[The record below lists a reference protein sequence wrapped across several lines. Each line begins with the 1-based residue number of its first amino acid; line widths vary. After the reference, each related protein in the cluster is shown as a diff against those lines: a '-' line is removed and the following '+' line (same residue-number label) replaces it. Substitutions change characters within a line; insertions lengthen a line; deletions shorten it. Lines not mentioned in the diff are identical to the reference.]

1 MFRVKLFEKYAEKY
15 ADMFDIFNNTTAQ
28 IVERTDYDDYK
39 GTFTLLTK
47 GSITGDLQ
55 PYSSEFAQKDYGK
68 EIDCQ
73 YIFYCR
79 GVMLSEI
86 LELDSSTELSMEP
99 EAGLYFVIN
108 GKQYEIRYITKWSV
122 GAAVLLKEETEHD

>member
-1 MFRVKLFEKYAEKY
+1 MFRVKSFKKYAEKY
-15 ADMFDIFNNTTAQ
+15 AAMFDIFDNTTAQ
-28 IVERTDYDDYK
+28 IVERTDYDDLTN
-39 GTFTLLTK
+39 TFNRVVK

-55 PYSSEFAQKDYGK
+55 PYSSEFAQKEYGK

-73 YIFYCR
+73 CIFYCR
-79 GVMLSEI
+79 GVKLSEI
-86 LELDSSTELSMEP
+86 LELDSSMELSMEP

-108 GKQYEIRYITKWSV
+108 EKQYEIRYITKWSM